1 MSNIWLHILLSTES
15 LLVMHIIVTIKSDY
29 NIFSLLFCAFLAEQH
44 HQEEPHYIPS
54 LQSETLAQVKH
65 FAEHRSRLE
74 AERLIQSL
82 NLR

>member
-29 NIFSLLFCAFLAEQH
+29 HNFNLLFCASLAQQRH
-44 HQEEPHYIPS
+44 HDEPHYIPC
-54 LQSETLAQVKH
+54 LQSETLAQVRH